1 MNRKK
6 LWLTAF
12 VLALGGTVSFAQ
24 EQKIKEEGKIEF
36 KPHWFMQVQ
45 AGAAHT
51 VGEAKFFDLIS
62 PAAAVGLLHNKT
74 TSINI
79 CKAML
84 ILYQT

>member
-36 KPHWFMQVQ
+36 RPHLVYAS
-45 AGAAHT
+45 AGRCCPY
-51 VGEAKFFDLIS
+51 S
-62 PAAAVGLLHNKT
+62 WR
-74 TSINI
+74 S
-79 CKAML
+79 
-84 ILYQT
+84 

>member
-51 VGEAKFFDLIS
+51 VGEAKFLILFLRLLLLIS
-62 PAAAVGLLHNKT
+62 VISLPLRGVHG
-74 TSINI
+74 
-79 CKAML
+79 
-84 ILYQT
+84 

>member
-1 MNRKK
+1 MNNSKLRASLLIQQGCSLFKRKEISMNRKK

-45 AGAAHT
+45 AGAGHT
-51 VGEAKFFDLIS
+51 VG
-62 PAAAVGLLHNKT
+62 
-74 TSINI
+74 
-79 CKAML
+79 
-84 ILYQT
+84 